1 MLLLLLLL
9 PLLRP
14 MRHGRA
20 AIYCQLLTPH
30 QGTEEEKGEG
40 EEKEAARLV
49 KDSDRI
55 DAHPDYYIFPTADSR
70 LREKK

>member
-20 AIYCQLLTPH
+20 AIYCQLLTLH
-30 QGTEEEKGEG
+30 QGTEEEKG